1 MNRTEV
7 NSFQMQEIEI
17 ETLREQ
23 IKKEQDNLKLLQK
36 AFIFL
41 QGEVVGKQLNT
52 QHPNYPYYQQYIQSL
67 IK

>member
-1 MNRTEV
+1 MNRTEI
-7 NSFQMQEIEI
+7 NSFQMQEMEI

-23 IKKEQDNLKLLQK
+23 IQKQRDNMLLLQK

-52 QHPNYPYYQQYIQSL
+52 QHPNYPYYQQYIQL
-67 IK
+67 INK

>member
-1 MNRTEV
+1 MNRNEI

-23 IKKEQDNLKLLQK
+23 IQKQRDNMLLLQK

-52 QHPNYPYYQQYIQSL
+52 QHPNYPYYQQYIQH
-67 IK
+67 INK

>member
-1 MNRTEV
+1 M
-7 NSFQMQEIEI
+7 EI

-23 IKKEQDNLKLLQK
+23 IQKQRDNMLLLQK

-52 QHPNYPYYQQYIQSL
+52 QHPNYPYYQQYIQQ
-67 IK
+67 INK